1 MKDKIRVLVESKD
14 GEISLEYGENM
25 LAVLDDEFV
34 ERIRINGELWDV
46 VEKNISLTTN
56 FDPKVIFIVEKADS
70 EEE

>member
-25 LAVLDDEFV
+25 LAVLDEAFRGLV
-34 ERIRINGELWDV
+34 NINGGVWEI
-46 VEKNISLTTN
+46 VEKKISLTAN

-70 EEE
+70 KEE